1 MLSRLQFLVEGFF
14 QSSSKLFYRAGFSP
28 NSLTVIGFLLSIV
41 ASTFYWGGL
50 SGLEWGAA
58 ILVLLVGSFLDAVDG
73 AMARKYASVSRF
85 GGILDSGL
93 DRLGEMG
100 LYPGLIV
107 GLRIQPWKRRVDRS
121 ASLTVRF

>member
-1 MLSRLQFLVEGFF
+1 MLSRIQFLVEGFF

-50 SGLEWGAA
+50 SGLEWGTA

-73 AMARKYASVSRF
+73 AMARKCARVSRF
-85 GGILDSGL
+85 GGILDSVLERVGEFALNSGMIAGVLLLYGIGRL
-93 DRLGEMG
+93 D
-100 LYPGLIV
+100 
-107 GLRIQPWKRRVDRS
+107 
-121 ASLTVRF
+121 

>member
-50 SGLEWGAA
+50 SGLEWAGS
-58 ILVLLVGSFLDAVDG
+58 ILVLLIGSFLDAVDG
-73 AMARKYASVSRF
+73 AMARKYARVSKF
-85 GGILDSGL
+85 GGDLDSVL
-93 DRLGEMG
+93 DRLGESAFYSG
-100 LYPGLIV
+100 VSPGSISHRTLC
-107 GLRIQPWKRRVDRS
+107 S
-121 ASLTVRF
+121 EA